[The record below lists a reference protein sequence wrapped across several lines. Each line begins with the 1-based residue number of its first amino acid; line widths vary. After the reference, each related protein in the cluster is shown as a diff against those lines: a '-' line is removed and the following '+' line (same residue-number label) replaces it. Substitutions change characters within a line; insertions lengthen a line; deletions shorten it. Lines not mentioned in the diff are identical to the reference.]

1 MVTNVDIWQ
10 QMAKM
15 AANIRKYATIDDK
28 QRKVTRNGE
37 KRWPVVKMVTN
48 GNNEKWLQM
57 ISKIIPSFTLGSIY
71 NTKAY
76 WGQGNVRNK

>member
-1 MVTNVDIWQ
+1 
-10 QMAKM
+10 M
-15 AANIRKYATIDDK
+15 AANVRKYATIDDK
-28 QRKVTRNGE
+28 QPKVTTYGE
-37 KRWPVVKMVTN
+37 ERWPVVKMVTN